1 MAQHNEVEFER
12 EIAEYLAGHG
22 WLYSPTDE
30 GYDRERAMFPAD
42 LLGYLS
48 DTQPE
53 QLAKVVKPGAKDIAK
68 QQVQLLDRVVK
79 VLDTPMENGGGTL
92 NALRKPVSHLA
103 AKVSLC
109 QFRPESTLNPKTVS
123 DHAAVRLRVMRQV
136 HFSPVT
142 GDTRSVDLVFFVNG
156 LPVATAE
163 LKTDFTQ
170 SVGDAMTQYRTS
182 RLPKDPD
189 TGQVQ
194 PLFASGARAL
204 VHFAVSNDEVWMTTN
219 LVGEKTHF
227 LPFNRGTETGGAGNP
242 LNPGGSPSSYLW
254 ERVLQRD
261 AWLNILGRLMY
272 IKHEKH
278 TDPISGKTSR
288 SSSLRFPRF
297 HQWEAVT
304 NLTAAVVAEGVGQ
317 RYLIQHSAGSGKTD
331 SIAWT
336 AHRMARL
343 QVDNKKVFDS
353 VIVVTD
359 RNVLD
364 AQLQDA
370 IKQIDNDSNIV
381 VAIDRD
387 AASKSGTSKSGLL
400 ADALTHEKLIIVV
413 TIQTFPF
420 AMNEIRKNKG
430 LKGKT
435 FAVIADEAHSSQSGQ
450 VAGKLK
456 AVLTAEELQDI
467 EDGGEIDAEA
477 FLAAEATERAA
488 SQNISYFAF
497 TATPKGKTLELF
509 GRRPTPD
516 TAPEPFHFYT
526 MKQAIEEGYILD
538 VLTGYHSFK
547 LAFQIGQNVT
557 HSVDE
562 VDQSEATQAVMKWVK
577 LNPQT
582 IAQKAAIIVE
592 HFRGNVAHLLEG
604 HAKAMV
610 VADSRKAAVRFKL
623 AIDEYVAKRGYGY
636 GTLVAFS
643 GSVQDPESGPED
655 FTEASMNPG
664 VHDLRTSFTGD
675 QYKVMIVA
683 NKFQTGFD
691 QPLLCAMYVDRKLS
705 GVTAVQTLS
714 RLNRTYRTP
723 SGVSKTAAM
732 TQVVDFV
739 NDPAAIQ
746 ESFEPYFTDA
756 FLETETDPNLVH
768 DLAAK
773 LDTAAIYTQ
782 VEVDQCAHA
791 FVNGKGNNALKAAVG
806 PGQKR
811 FAERYN
817 AALLHNGGD
826 GDKTELAI
834 LDMFRKDVG
843 SFVRLYDFM
852 SQIVDYGDAELEK
865 KQIYLRHLDRVIQ
878 PENYTAPIDLS
889 DVVLLQVKQVD
900 QGKTD
905 ITLGS
910 RIGLSGM
917 TAAGSGEKR
926 DPTMVAFQAVLDRLN
941 DLFGSEDF
949 TTSQKVSFLQALLRT
964 LLDDDA
970 LVQQAKVNSTKQFV
984 ESPDF
989 DDAVTGAVA
998 DNQGA
1003 HQKMSDYFFSDAPG
1017 RTKLISDIAKWF
1029 YQVVAVEADVPL
1041 NHGDSIG
1048 GGFGEWNPH
1057 GRSPVVGQTAQTADR
1072 GHGGDDGDRTN

>member
-1 MAQHNEVEFER
+1 MAQHNEIEFEN
-12 EIAEYLAGHG
+12 EIAEYLAAHG
-22 WLYSPTDE
+22 WLYSPDDT
-30 GYDRERAMFPAD
+30 GYDRERALFPED
-42 LLGYLS
+42 VLGWLA
-48 DTQPE
+48 DTQLE
-53 QLAKVVKPGAKDIAK
+53 QLDKVVKPGSSDIVK
-68 QQVQLLDRVVK
+68 QQDQLLDRIVK

-92 NALRKPVSHLA
+92 NLLRKGFSHLA
-103 AKVSLC
+103 AKFRMCV
-109 QFRPESTLNPKTVS
+109 FRPESTLNEKRNAEY
-123 DHAAVRLRVMRQV
+123 AAARLRVMRQV
-136 HFSPVT
+136 HFSAA
-142 GDTRSVDLVFFVNG
+142 DNRSVDLVFFVNG

-170 SVGDAMTQYRTS
+170 TVTDAISQYRTS
-182 RLPKDPD
+182 RLPKDAA
-189 TGQVQ
+189 TGKVQ
-194 PLFASGARAL
+194 PLFEAGARAL
-204 VHFAVSNDEVWMTTN
+204 VHFAVSNDEVWMTTK
-219 LVGEKTHF
+219 LAGEKTHF
-227 LPFNRGTETGGAGNP
+227 LPFNRGSEDGGAGNP
-242 LNPGGSPSSYLW
+242 LNPNGSRTSYLW
-254 ERVLQRD
+254 EQVLQRD

-272 IKHEKH
+272 IKHESS
-278 TDPISGKTSR
+278 TDPISGKTSK
-288 SSSLRFPRF
+288 SSTLRFPRF
-297 HQWEAVT
+297 HQWEAVSE
-304 NLTAAVVAEGVGQ
+304 LTATVTAEGVGK

-343 QVDNKKVFDS
+343 QVENKKVFDS

-370 IKQIDNDSNIV
+370 IKQIDNDQGIV

-387 AASKSGTSKSGLL
+387 EAARAGGSKSGLL
-400 ADALTHEKLIIVV
+400 AKSLTDGKLIIVV

-420 AMNEIRKNKG
+420 AMEEIRKNKG

-467 EDGGEIDAEA
+467 KDGGDVDVEA
-477 FLAAEATERAA
+477 VLAAEATERAA
-488 SQNISYFAF
+488 SANISYFAF

-509 GRRPTPD
+509 GRPPS
-516 TAPEPFHFYT
+516 AGGKPVPFHVYT

-547 LAFQIGQNVT
+547 LAFQIGQNAA
-557 HSVDE
+557 SEDE
-562 VDQSEATQAVMKWVK
+562 VDQSQATKEVMRWVK

-592 HFRGNVAHLLEG
+592 HFRANVAHLLEG

-610 VADSRKAAVRFKL
+610 VTDSRKAAVRYKH
-623 AIDEYVAKRGYGY
+623 AIDDFIAKKGYRY

-643 GSVQDPESGPED
+643 GAVQDPESGPKD
-655 FTEASMNPG
+655 FTEANMNPG
-664 VHDLRTSFTGD
+664 VHDLRTAFTGD
-675 QYKVMIVA
+675 AYRVMIVA

-691 QPLLCAMYVDRKLS
+691 QPLLCAMYVDRILS

-723 SGVSKTAAM
+723 SGVLKSAAM

-739 NDPAAIQ
+739 NEPTVIREA
-746 ESFEPYFTDA
+746 FEPYFTDA

-782 VEVDQCAHA
+782 AEVDQCAEG
-791 FVNGKGNNALKAAVG
+791 FVKGKGHSALAAAVD
-806 PGQKR
+806 PGKKR
-811 FAERYN
+811 FAERYQ
-817 AALLHNGGD
+817 AALIHNGGE
-826 GDKTELAI
+826 GDKAALAE

-852 SQIVDYGDAELEK
+852 SQIVDYGDPELEK

-878 PENYTAPIDLS
+878 PDNYTAPIDLS
-889 DVVLLQVKQVD
+889 DVVLQRVKQVD
-900 QGKTD
+900 QGKSD
-905 ITLGS
+905 ISLGA
-910 RIGLSGM
+910 RVGLTGV

-926 DPTMVAFQAVLDRLN
+926 DPKMVAFRQVLDRLN

-949 TTSQKVSFLQALLRT
+949 TQSQKISFLEALLRT
-964 LLDDDA
+964 LLDDDS

-1003 HQKMSDYFFSDAPG
+1003 HEKLSDYFFTNAPG
-1017 RTKLISDIAKWF
+1017 RSHLVSDIAKWF
-1029 YQVVAVEADVPL
+1029 YQVVSEENASA
-1041 NHGDSIG
+1041 
-1048 GGFGEWNPH
+1048 
-1057 GRSPVVGQTAQTADR
+1057 
-1072 GHGGDDGDRTN
+1072 

>member
-1 MAQHNEVEFER
+1 MAQHNEIEFEK
-12 EIAEYLAGHG
+12 EIAEYLHAHG
-22 WLYSPTDE
+22 WLYSRDDT
-30 GYDRERAMFPAD
+30 GYDRERALFPEDVAGW
-42 LLGYLS
+42 LA

-53 QLAKVVKPGAKDIAK
+53 QLDKVVKSGSADVAK
-68 QQVQLLDRVVK
+68 QQDQLLDRIVK
-79 VLDTPMENGGGTL
+79 ILDTPLENGGGTL
-92 NALRKPVSHLA
+92 NLLRKGFSHLS
-103 AKVSLC
+103 AKFQMCV
-109 QFRPESTLNPKTVS
+109 FRPESTLNVKRNGEY
-123 DHAAVRLRVMRQV
+123 AAVRLRVMRQV
-136 HFSPVT
+136 HFST
-142 GDTRSVDLVFFVNG
+142 ADNRSVDLVFFVNG

-170 SVGDAMTQYRTS
+170 TVTDAISQYRTS
-182 RLPKDPD
+182 RLPKDPA
-189 TGQVQ
+189 TGKAQ
-194 PLFASGARAL
+194 PLFVSGARAL
-204 VHFAVSNDEVWMTTN
+204 VHFALSNDEVWMTTK
-219 LVGEKTHF
+219 LAGDKTHF
-227 LPFNRGTETGGAGNP
+227 LPFNRGSEDGGAGNP
-242 LNPGGSPSSYLW
+242 LNPNGSRTSYLW
-254 ERVLQRD
+254 EQVLQRD

-272 IKHEKH
+272 IKHESS
-278 TDPISGKTSR
+278 TDPISGKTSK
-288 SSSLRFPRF
+288 SSTLRFPRF
-297 HQWEAVT
+297 HQWEAVSE
-304 NLTAAVVAEGVGQ
+304 LTAAVTAEGVGK

-343 QVDNKKVFDS
+343 QVENTKVFDS

-370 IKQIDNDSNIV
+370 IKQIDNDQGIV

-387 AASKSGTSKSGLL
+387 EAARAGGSKSGLL
-400 ADALTHEKLIIVV
+400 AKSLTDGKLIIVV

-420 AMNEIRKNKG
+420 AMEEIRKNKG

-450 VAGKLK
+450 VASKLK

-467 EDGGEIDAEA
+467 EDGADVDVEA
-477 FLAAEATERAA
+477 VLAAEASERAA
-488 SQNISYFAF
+488 SANISFFAF

-509 GRRPTPD
+509 GR
-516 TAPEPFHFYT
+516 APAAGGKPVPFHVYT

-547 LAFQIGQNVT
+547 LAFQIGQNAT
-557 HSVDE
+557 SEDE
-562 VDQSEATQAVMKWVK
+562 VDQSQATKEVMRWVK

-592 HFRGNVAHLLEG
+592 HFRANVAHLLDG

-610 VADSRKAAVRFKL
+610 VTDSRKAAVRYKL
-623 AIDEYVAKRGYGY
+623 AIDDFIAKKGYGY

-643 GSVQDPESGPED
+643 GAVQDPESGPKD
-655 FTEASMNPG
+655 FTEATMNPG
-664 VHDLRTSFTGD
+664 VHDLRTAFTGD
-675 QYKVMIVA
+675 AYRVMIVA

-691 QPLLCAMYVDRKLS
+691 QPLLCAMYVDRILS

-723 SGVSKTAAM
+723 SGVLKSAAM

-739 NDPAAIQ
+739 NEPTVIREA
-746 ESFEPYFTDA
+746 FEPYFTDA

-773 LDTAAIYTQ
+773 LDTAAIYAQ
-782 VEVDQCAHA
+782 AEVDQCAEG
-791 FVNGKGNNALKAAVG
+791 FVKGRGHSALAAAVD
-806 PGQKR
+806 PGKKR
-811 FAERYN
+811 FAERYQ
-817 AALLHNGGD
+817 AALIHNGGE
-826 GDKTELAI
+826 GDKAALAE

-852 SQIVDYGDAELEK
+852 SQIVDYGDPELEK

-878 PENYTAPIDLS
+878 PDNYTAPIDLS
-889 DVVLLQVKQVD
+889 DVVLQRVKQVD
-900 QGKTD
+900 QGKSD
-905 ITLGS
+905 ISLGA
-910 RIGLSGM
+910 RVGLTGV

-926 DPTMVAFQAVLDRLN
+926 DPKMVAFRQVLDRLN

-949 TTSQKVSFLQALLRT
+949 TQSQKVSFLESLLRT
-964 LLDDDA
+964 LLDNDS
-970 LVQQAKVNSTKQFV
+970 LVQQATVNSTKQFV

-1003 HQKMSDYFFSDAPG
+1003 HEKMSDYFFTNAPG
-1017 RTKLISDIAKWF
+1017 RSHLISDIAKWF
-1029 YQVVAVEADVPL
+1029 YQVVSEENA
-1041 NHGDSIG
+1041 S
-1048 GGFGEWNPH
+1048 
-1057 GRSPVVGQTAQTADR
+1057 T
-1072 GHGGDDGDRTN
+1072 

>member
-1 MAQHNEVEFER
+1 MAQHNEIEFEK
-12 EIAEYLAGHG
+12 ELAEYLGAHG
-22 WLYSPTDE
+22 WLYSPNDD
-30 GYDRERAMFPAD
+30 GYDRERALFPD
-42 LLGYLS
+42 DVLGWLA
-48 DTQPE
+48 DTQAE
-53 QLAKVVKPGAKDIAK
+53 QLQKVVKAGSGDIAK
-68 QQVQLLDRVVK
+68 QQAQLLDRLVK
-79 VLDTPMENGGGTL
+79 VLDTSLDNGGGTL
-92 NALRKPVSHLA
+92 NLLRKGFSHLA
-103 AKVSLC
+103 AKFQMCV
-109 QFRPESTLNPKTVS
+109 FKPESTLNEKRNA
-123 DHAAVRLRVMRQV
+123 DYAAARVRVMRQV
-136 HFSPVT
+136 HFST
-142 GDTRSVDLVFFVNG
+142 ADHRSVDLVFFVNG

-170 SVGDAMTQYRTS
+170 TVSDAITQYKTS
-182 RLPKDPD
+182 RLPKDLG
-189 TGQVQ
+189 TGVLQ
-194 PLFASGARAL
+194 PLFDSGARAP
-204 VHFAVSNDEVWMTTN
+204 VHFAVSNDEVWMTTKLAGN
-219 LVGEKTHF
+219 TTHF
-227 LPFNRGTETGGAGNP
+227 LPFNRGAEDGGAGNP
-242 LNPGGSPSSYLW
+242 LNPTGSKSAYLW

-272 IKHEKH
+272 IKHESS
-278 TDPISGKTSR
+278 TDPISGKTTK

-304 NLTAAVVAEGVGQ
+304 ELTAAVTAEGVGK

-343 QVDNKKVFDS
+343 QVDDQKVFDS

-370 IKQIDNDSNIV
+370 IKQIDNDQGIV

-387 AASKSGTSKSGLL
+387 EAAKAGASKSGLL
-400 ADALTHEKLIIVV
+400 AKALTDGKLIIVV

-420 AMNEIRKNKG
+420 AMDEIRKNKG

-450 VAGKLK
+450 IASKLK
-456 AVLTAEELQDI
+456 SVLTAEEVKEI
-467 EDGGEIDAEA
+467 EEGGEIDVQAV
-477 FLAAEATERAA
+477 LAAEATERAESA
-488 SQNISYFAF
+488 NISYFAF

-509 GRRPTPD
+509 GRKPTPGEM
-516 TAPEPFHFYT
+516 PVPFHVYT

-547 LAFQIGQNVT
+547 LAFQIGQNAAGG
-557 HSVDE
+557 E
-562 VDQSEATQAVMKWVK
+562 VDQAQATKEVMRWVK

-592 HFRGNVAHLLEG
+592 HFRKNVADLLDG

-610 VADSRKAAVRFKL
+610 VTDSRKAAVRYKL
-623 AIDEYVAKRGYGY
+623 AIDSFIAKKGYGY

-643 GSVQDPESGPED
+643 GAVQDPESGPGD
-655 FTEASMNPG
+655 YTEASMNPG
-664 VHDLRTSFTGD
+664 VHDLRTSFRGD

-691 QPLLCAMYVDRKLS
+691 QPLLCAMYVDRILS

-723 SGVSKTAAM
+723 SGIQKTAAM

-739 NDPAAIQ
+739 NEPEEIRKA
-746 ESFEPYFTDA
+746 FEPYFTDA

-773 LDTAAIYTQ
+773 LDTAGIYT
-782 VEVDQCAHA
+782 EDEIDQCAKA
-791 FVNGKGNNALKAAVG
+791 FVTGKGNNALAAAIG
-806 PGQKR
+806 PGKKR
-811 FAERYN
+811 FAERYQSALIDN
-817 AALLHNGGD
+817 GGEGDKAALA
-826 GDKTELAI
+826 E

-852 SQIVDYGDAELEK
+852 SQIIDYGDPALEK
-865 KQIYLRHLDRVIQ
+865 KQIYLRNLDRVIQ
-878 PENYTAPIDLS
+878 PDNYTAPIDLS
-889 DVVLLQVKQVD
+889 DVVLKQVKQID
-900 QGKTD
+900 RGRID
-905 ITLGS
+905 IGLGV
-910 RIGLSGM
+910 RVGLSGI

-926 DPTMVAFQAVLDRLN
+926 DPKMVAFQQVLDRLN

-949 TTSQKVSFLQALLRT
+949 TESQKVSFLEAMLRT
-964 LLDDDA
+964 LLDDDS
-970 LVQQAKVNSTKQFV
+970 LVQQAKVNSAKQFV

-1003 HQKMSDYFFSDAPG
+1003 HEKMSDYFFTNAPG
-1017 RTKLISDIAKWF
+1017 RSHLISDIAKWF
-1029 YQVVAVEADVPL
+1029 YQVVSSENENASA
-1041 NHGDSIG
+1041 H
-1048 GGFGEWNPH
+1048 
-1057 GRSPVVGQTAQTADR
+1057 
-1072 GHGGDDGDRTN
+1072 

>member
-1 MAQHNEVEFER
+1 MAQHNEIEFEK
-12 EIAEYLAGHG
+12 ELCEYLAAQG
-22 WLYSPTDE
+22 WLYSPNDA
-30 GYDRERAMFPAD
+30 GYDKERALFKEDVFAW
-42 LLGYLS
+42 LGE
-48 DTQPE
+48 TQPE
-53 QLAKVVKPGAKDIAK
+53 QLEKVVKPGSKDAAK
-68 QQVQLLDRVVK
+68 QQSQVLDRIVK
-79 VLDTPMENGGGTL
+79 VLDTPLDNGGGTL
-92 NALRKPVSHLA
+92 NVLRKGFSHLA
-103 AKVSLC
+103 AKFQMCV
-109 QFRPESTLNPKTVS
+109 FKPESTLNAKRNA
-123 DHAAVRLRVMRQV
+123 DYAAVRLRVMRQV
-136 HFSPVT
+136 HFST
-142 GDTRSVDLVFFVNG
+142 SDRRSVDLVLFVNG
-156 LPVATAE
+156 LPVATVE

-170 SVGDAMTQYRTS
+170 TVSDAITQYKTS
-182 RLPKDPD
+182 RLPKDPE
-189 TGQVQ
+189 TGKIQ
-194 PLFASGARAL
+194 PLFLSGARAL

-219 LVGEKTHF
+219 LAGASTHF
-227 LPFNRGTETGGAGNP
+227 LPFNRGTEAGGAGNP
-242 LNPGGSPSSYLW
+242 LNPSGSKSAYLW

-272 IKHEKH
+272 VKHESD
-278 TDPISGKTSR
+278 TDPISGKTTR
-288 SSSLRFPRF
+288 SSTLRFPRF

-304 NLTAAVVAEGVGQ
+304 NLTAAVTAEGVGK

-343 QVDNKKVFDS
+343 QIDNTKVFDS

-370 IKQIDNDSNIV
+370 IKQIDNDQGIV

-387 AASKSGTSKSGLL
+387 EAAKAGGSKSGLL
-400 ADALTHEKLIIVV
+400 AKALTDGKLIIVV

-420 AMNEIRKNKG
+420 AMKEIRQNKG

-450 VAGKLK
+450 IAGKLK
-456 AVLTAEELQDI
+456 AVLTAEELKDV
-467 EDGGEIDAEA
+467 EDGGDIDVEA
-477 FLAAEATERAA
+477 LLAADATERADSA
-488 SQNISYFAF
+488 NISYFAF
-497 TATPKGKTLELF
+497 TATPKAKTLELF
-509 GRRPTPD
+509 GRRPSPD
-516 TAPEPFHFYT
+516 EAPAPFHVYT

-547 LAFQIGQNVT
+547 LAFRIGQNAT
-557 HSVDE
+557 HAGE
-562 VDQSEATQAVMKWVK
+562 VDQAQATKEVMRWVK

-582 IAQKAAIIVE
+582 ITQKAAIIVE
-592 HFRGNVAHLLEG
+592 HFRSNVADLLDG

-610 VADSRKAAVRFKL
+610 VTDSRKAAVRYKL
-623 AIDEYVAKRGYGY
+623 AIDTYIAQKGYGY

-643 GSVQDPESGPED
+643 GVVTDAESGPGD
-655 FTEASMNPG
+655 FSEATMNPG
-664 VHDLRTSFTGD
+664 VRDLRTAFRGD
-675 QYKVMIVA
+675 QYQVMIVA

-691 QPLLCAMYVDRKLS
+691 QPLLCAMYVDKILS

-723 SGVSKTAAM
+723 SGLLKTAAM

-739 NDPAAIQ
+739 NEPAAIR

-782 VEVDQCAHA
+782 AEIDQCAHA
-791 FVNGKGNNALKAAVG
+791 FVTGKGNNALRAAVD
-806 PGQKR
+806 PGKKR
-811 FAERYN
+811 FAERYQ
-817 AALLHNGGD
+817 AALIHNGGE
-826 GDKTELAI
+826 GDKAALAE

-852 SQIVDYGDAELEK
+852 SQIIDYGDPELEK
-865 KQIYLRHLDRVIQ
+865 KQIYLRHLERGIQ
-878 PENYTAPIDLS
+878 PDNYTAPIDLS
-889 DVVLLQVKQVD
+889 DVVLKQVKQVD
-900 QGKTD
+900 QGRID
-905 ITLGS
+905 ISLGA
-910 RIGLSGM
+910 RVGLSGV

-926 DPTMVAFQAVLDRLN
+926 DPKMVAFQQVLDRLN

-949 TTSQKVSFLQALLRT
+949 TESQRVSFLEALLRT
-964 LLDDDA
+964 LLDDHA
-970 LVQQAKVNSTKQFV
+970 LVQQAKVNSAKQFI

-1003 HQKMSDYFFSDAPG
+1003 HEKMSDYFFTNAPG
-1017 RTKLISDIAKWF
+1017 RTHLISDIAKWF
-1029 YQVVAVEADVPL
+1029 YQVVASA
-1041 NHGDSIG
+1041 
-1048 GGFGEWNPH
+1048 GEDLAS
-1057 GRSPVVGQTAQTADR
+1057 R
-1072 GHGGDDGDRTN
+1072 